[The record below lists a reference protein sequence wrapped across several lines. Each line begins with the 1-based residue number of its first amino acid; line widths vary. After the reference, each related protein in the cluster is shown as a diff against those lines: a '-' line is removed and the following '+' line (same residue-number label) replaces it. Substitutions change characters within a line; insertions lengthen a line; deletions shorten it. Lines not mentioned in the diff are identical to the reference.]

1 MAKENTNGTQA
12 TQQSTTPNYD
22 AWKAGILKKYPDVN
36 PDDQEALFAASMAG
50 YDTEHDYAKEQRA
63 SVGRFQENLNK
74 HPELASFYNS
84 IINSEDEDLGEAI
97 LNLGDLIS
105 DYATGKI
112 DSEAYKK
119 GLETRKQF
127 EAEYDTKRQ
136 AQDIAFKQACDE
148 LGVDPNETSKMLQD
162 KIINPMAAIELTV
175 DVWKTLINA
184 INRDEDVA
192 AAEARGR
199 NTSIA
204 AQRGK
209 VEHATD
215 GMQHA
220 GSAAA
225 PASKETKSSIDQ
237 IGERRSA
244 FKKL

>member
-1 MAKENTNGTQA
+1 MANEVKNGTQA
-12 TQQSTTPNYD
+12 AAAATPNYD
-22 AWKAGILKKYPDVN
+22 AWKAGIVKKHPDIN

-63 SVGRFQENLNK
+63 SVGRFQSLLEN
-74 HPELASFYNS
+74 HPELAKFFDSV
-84 IINSEDEDLGEAI
+84 INSEDQDLGEAI
-97 LNLGDLIS
+97 LNLGELIN

-119 GLETRKQF
+119 GIETRKQF

-136 AQDIAFKQACDE
+136 AQNVAFEQACQE
-148 LGVDPNETSKMLQD
+148 LGVDPTETSNKLQE
-162 KIINPMAAIELTV
+162 KIISPMAAIEMSV

-184 INRDEDVA
+184 VNHDEDIA

-199 NTSIA
+199 NTSIN

-209 VEHATD
+209 VAHATD
-215 GMQHA
+215 GMPHA

-225 PASKETKSSIDQ
+225 APAGKEEKSSMDRIAD
-237 IGERRSA
+237 RRSA